1 MGSATSKNTV
11 KLNKHDTTLIEMKT
25 KTRQLKSFNRNLD
38 EKISAQNRTIK
49 ALAAEGKQSS
59 AINALKYKKT
69 LEAAKAKSESSL
81 FNLKELID
89 SVELA
94 QLEAEIF
101 KSLEKGSQTLQEI
114 QKEMPIDKVERL
126 MDDIANGV
134 AQQKDISFLLGENS
148 LDDES
153 LLEELEALESEILQE
168 LKTKFPDTP
177 ANDKVSAIETPTH
190 VSSNEQE
197 LDLPDVPTT
206 NFTNKIPNSQEAQ
219 LEPALSN

>member
-1 MGSATSKNTV
+1 
-11 KLNKHDTTLIEMKT
+11 MKT
-25 KTRQLKSFNRNLD
+25 KSRQLKSFNRNLD

-81 FNLKELID
+81 FNLKELVNHCNVCSMILILFKID

-94 QLEAEIF
+94 QLEVEIF

-134 AQQKDISFLLGENS
+134 AQQKVCFKS
-148 LDDES
+148 
-153 LLEELEALESEILQE
+153 ILYFF
-168 LKTKFPDTP
+168 KF
-177 ANDKVSAIETPTH
+177 
-190 VSSNEQE
+190 
-197 LDLPDVPTT
+197 
-206 NFTNKIPNSQEAQ
+206 
-219 LEPALSN
+219 